1 MKRYAVLPLLAVV
14 AMACASSPR
23 EQQQQRSLAP
33 AASPRSEAA
42 IDAAEYRH
50 ALEEAYAQIVARTS
64 GDAKALVIDADAILS
79 MPVPEHPAI
88 AVAVDYFSNG
98 RRDQIQRS
106 LYRSARYRPMIEP
119 VLDANRLPRGL
130 AYLPVIESAYIPTL
144 TSKAGAHGIWQF
156 MPGTGRE
163 MGLEINWWLDERAD
177 PEAATQAAA
186 KYLRYLFDEFS
197 DWPLALA
204 AYNAGPGRIRRA
216 LNETGSSTYWELVD
230 KAAIPRETR
239 GYVPTFYA
247 TLVIVSD
254 PATYGFTLTEP
265 ESQNFA
271 RVEIEGPVSLQHLAA
286 VGGVDSDVLRDLN
299 PHYKRGIVPPGNH
312 VVRVPPPAAS
322 PIYARAAT
330 MKFEDPELKVATFTM
345 RKGDTVSKLARAAGT
360 SPQEI
365 LSMNGL
371 RSARLGEGDSL
382 YLPVRQSDLSNVLR
396 KAVEPPSRYHKV
408 KKGDTLYSIAKKHG
422 LRVEELLDLNRLTR
436 QKTIHPGDRL
446 RVSGGANAVTAGGS

>member
-1 MKRYAVLPLLAVV
+1 MKRYAVLPLLAVT
-14 AMACASSPR
+14 AMACASTSR
-23 EQQQQRSLAP
+23 ELQQRPLP
-33 AASPRSEAA
+33 ATSASPRIEAA
-42 IDAAEYRH
+42 IDAAEYHH

-64 GDAKALVIDADAILS
+64 GNAKAPVIDADAILS
-79 MPVPEHPAI
+79 MPVPEHPTI
-88 AVAVDYFSNG
+88 AGAVDYFSNEL
-98 RRDQIQRS
+98 RDQIQRS

-130 AYLPVIESAYIPTL
+130 AYLPVIESAYVPTL

-177 PEAATQAAA
+177 PEAATRAAA

-254 PATYGFTLTEP
+254 PASYGFTLTEP

-271 RVEIEGPVSLQHLAA
+271 RVEI
-286 VGGVDSDVLRDLN
+286 
-299 PHYKRGIVPPGNH
+299 
-312 VVRVPPPAAS
+312 
-322 PIYARAAT
+322 
-330 MKFEDPELKVATFTM
+330 
-345 RKGDTVSKLARAAGT
+345 
-360 SPQEI
+360 
-365 LSMNGL
+365 
-371 RSARLGEGDSL
+371 
-382 YLPVRQSDLSNVLR
+382 
-396 KAVEPPSRYHKV
+396 
-408 KKGDTLYSIAKKHG
+408 
-422 LRVEELLDLNRLTR
+422 
-436 QKTIHPGDRL
+436 
-446 RVSGGANAVTAGGS
+446 

>member
-1 MKRYAVLPLLAVV
+1 MKRYAVLPLLAVI
-14 AMACASSPR
+14 AIACASSPR
-23 EQQQQRSLAP
+23 ELQQRPLAV
-33 AASPRSEAA
+33 ATTDPRNEAA
-42 IDAAEYRH
+42 VDAAEYRH
-50 ALEEAYAQIVARTS
+50 ALEEAYAQIIARAS
-64 GDAKALVIDADAILS
+64 DGANAPVIDADAILS
-79 MPVPEHPAI
+79 MPVPDHPTI
-88 AVAVDYFSNG
+88 GGAVDYFTNG
-98 RRDQIQRS
+98 LHEQIQRS
-106 LYRSARYRPMIEP
+106 LYRSALYRPMIEP
-119 VLDANRLPRGL
+119 VLEQNGLPRGL
-130 AYLPVIESAYIPTL
+130 AYLPVIESAYVPTL

-177 PEAATQAAA
+177 PEKATKAAA
-186 KYLRYLFDEFS
+186 KYLRYLYDEFS

-254 PATYGFTLTEP
+254 PATYGFTLTETEP
-265 ESQNFA
+265 QSFA
-271 RVEIEGPVSLQHLAA
+271 RVEVQGPVSFQQLSA
-286 VGGVDSDVLRDLN
+286 VGGIDSTVIRDLN

-312 VVRVPPPAAS
+312 VVRVPRGAAPP
-322 PIYARAAT
+322 IVARAAT

-345 RKGDTVSKLARAAGT
+345 RKGDTVSKLARATGT
-360 SPQEI
+360 STQDI

-371 RSARLGEGDSL
+371 RSARLGAGDSL
-382 YLPVRQSDLSNVLR
+382 YLPVRQSDLSSVLR
-396 KAVEPPSRYHKV
+396 KAAEPQSRYHKV

-422 LRVEELLDLNRLTR
+422 LSVDELLDLNRLSR
-436 QKTIHPGDRL
+436 AKTIHPGDRL